1 MPFLEQLRFNN
12 LGDVL
17 VYLVPSISTVL
28 TCVAVALGGY
38 PAYRIYVAR
47 TANAGKLM
55 ERHPFLKTGHR
66 LLQNRFYINAF
77 YYKVASFARF
87 LAQKIY
93 SSLEHGLNTLNG
105 FIAGRFLF
113 LSRITY
119 KYVETE
125 GIVKPQIRGFSRFY
139 EMIYRRVVS
148 LSQWAYPHLELG
160 GFEALNYKF
169 ANAVAYLS
177 DKIRKTQTGVLSYN
191 MLAIPIGIVL
201 MVILLMEFGGIL

>member
-28 TCVAVALGGY
+28 TCVAVAFGGY

-47 TANAGKLM
+47 KADAGKLM
-55 ERHPFLKTGHR
+55 EKHLVLKTGNK
-66 LLQNRFYINAF
+66 LLRNRFYINAF
-77 YYKVASFARF
+77 YYKVASSARF
-87 LAQKIY
+87 LSQKIY
-93 SSLEHGLNTLNG
+93 SSLEYGLNTLNG
-105 FIAGRFLF
+105 FIAGSFLF
-113 LSRITY
+113 LARIAY
-119 KYVETE
+119 RYVETK

-139 EMIYRRVVS
+139 EMIYERVVS

-169 ANAVAYLS
+169 AKAVAYLS